1 MYKGFNLKL
10 ENISKLESDGKYSE
24 ELKANKKKITSKF
37 HELILSDGYLDAEE
51 LMKAW
56 FPKSEYHVFIS
67 HSHKDAEIAECL
79 ANWLYE
85 NFGLKSFIDSHVWGY
100 ANKLL
105 QELNDLYARKDGDT
119 YDYAP
124 AIANAAHVHL
134 MLSTALNEVIDKTEC
149 LFFLN
154 TDNTLK
160 KTLLKNGFEESR
172 TASPWIMSELK
183 ISSLIRKKLSRERGV
198 VYKSESVGIESI
210 TESAKFLYSAPTDHL
225 SDLSEEDLVSWLD
238 DCTTHFERS
247 FIPINISRDYK
258 ALNKLYEQAI
268 IEA

>member
-10 ENISKLESDGKYSE
+10 EDASKLENDGKYSE
-24 ELKANKKKITSKF
+24 DLIANKKRITSKF

-51 LMKAW
+51 LMKTW
-56 FPKSEYHVFIS
+56 FPKNEYHVFIS

-79 ANWLYE
+79 ANWLHE
-85 NFGLKSFIDSHVWGY
+85 NFGLKAFIDSHVWGY
-100 ANKLL
+100 ANELL
-105 QELNDLYARKDGDT
+105 QELNDLYAKKDAET
-119 YDYAP
+119 YNYAP

-134 MLSTALNEVIDKTEC
+134 MLSTALNEVIDNAEC

-154 TDNTLK
+154 TDNTLE

-183 ISSLIRKKLSRERGV
+183 TSSIIRKKLSHDRNLVR
-198 VYKSESVGIESI
+198 KSISMEGM
-210 TESAKFLYSAPTDHL
+210 TESAKFLYSAPTEHL
-225 SDLSEEDLVSWLD
+225 IDLSEDDLVNWLD
-238 DCTTHFERS
+238 GCTTYLDYS
-247 FIPINISRDYK
+247 FRISIVSRDYQ
-258 ALNKLYEQAI
+258 ALNKLYEQVT